1 MKNKVIILIMLIPLV
16 LMVCVF
22 SAANFTSLQVP
33 IAVSGVSLYHENL
46 EVINLVEGNKMQ
58 INAQVYPIN
67 ASNKGLKYTY
77 ESVAGKPTPNIEI
90 NEKGLMTVSGYGSAN
105 VIVSSKDG
113 AYKKSFMLV
122 VTSTKATELVAS
134 LSTTEDIVVG
144 DEFSIL
150 TTVLPNEALDKNV
163 RFSSSDTNKVRINA
177 LTGEAKALSRG
188 RVTLKATLE
197 NGLNGK
203 LEKSFDVLVM
213 PNDST
218 NPITFDGSHSLEDNI
233 FGSVYPTIP
242 MIVDFTDL
250 YSIGFT
256 LKEEDI
262 VLNYNQQ
269 EATVDFELNS
279 SEEGVYVFDLN
290 ITNISVEEFNLTAS
304 VNYDNYAGETSTITL
319 HKIVDLK
326 DLVVNLVNLTPTE
339 DKTVYTKLNE
349 QKNFGIEVKPAS
361 FSGYDVEVRFEN
373 ERITYWQDSLGYHYQ
388 GTTECFDDL
397 IVEIKYE
404 GETIKT
410 LTQRIEILNPP
421 VELAF
426 AIKPAEYGIEQL
438 PTFGNEKIVLGEY
451 QEKTTNFDFATS
463 VNLEDIE
470 FVSLNEGIAKFE
482 DKELKILSEGK
493 VTIKAIERKSSL
505 LGAPL
510 VCEMEIRC
518 VKGVEVETYQDL
530 VQATEDNKQVV
541 LTNDINLGREIV
553 RANGDGTTTQLYS
566 NTECANILNSEVK
579 QIATSWDWNYYKN
592 AKGYTEPPK
601 VNYIIKFT
609 KNLYGNGHKLN
620 ANNITNMIDG
630 TGALYPFAVFRGPL
644 TLVELP
650 EAKVMGQDNI
660 CFIASDNVMINNVE
674 LIGSNLSGSGTA
686 DLTSLDYVGTVL
698 EVMGDNVK
706 IVNSKIKNGRT
717 CVRVYGKESGNFNKI
732 NVLIEGCEISYGR
745 EFLVKMGTNKKL
757 VGEFADR
764 ANYDLSKDTL
774 PESVWQACSPTIEN
788 YRHLNDKTLSE
799 QEYNNLVDEYLND
812 SNFQNLI
819 NTTLTIKNSVLH
831 TSGLFSIGLESSFAG
846 PALDGA
852 RYGSNYNFESLGWLD
867 VAGTSYPTQLNLEGD
882 VKIFD
887 WKNLNNIDSSKLI
900 EGNLINFDLAEM
912 LKNMY
917 EEGEFSEIITTDGT
931 NEYAH
936 GGIVMYGGGKNYCLI
951 NDETMSDKEDYLN
964 FTINLDS
971 LKVSSSNPLEAQLM
985 KLLKYASGKEDFRF
999 FMCGKNSDLNY
1010 YQQLLESGDYD
1021 KYIGKYVF

>member
-122 VTSTKATELVAS
+122 VTSTKATELVAT
-134 LSTTEDIVVG
+134 LSTTDDIAVG

-188 RVTLKATLE
+188 LVTLKATLE

-203 LEKSFDVLVM
+203 LEKTFDILVL
-213 PNDST
+213 PNDSS
-218 NPITFDGSHSLEDNI
+218 NPITFDGSHTLEDNI

-256 LKEEDI
+256 LQKEDI
-262 VLNYNQQ
+262 VLTYNEQ
-269 EATVDFELNS
+269 EADVDFELSS
-279 SEEGVYVFDLN
+279 SEDGVYVFDLN
-290 ITNISVEEFNLTAS
+290 ITNISVAEFNLTAS
-304 VNYDNYAGETSTITL
+304 VNFDNYAGEISSIKL
-319 HKIVDLK
+319 NKIVDLK
-326 DLVVNLVNLTPTE
+326 DLVVKFVNFSQE
-339 DKTVYTKLNE
+339 EIEYTKQGA
-349 QKNFGIEVKPAS
+349 QKDFDIVVLPAS
-361 FSGYDVEVRFEN
+361 FTGFVLEVYFEN
-373 ERITYWQDSLGYHYQ
+373 DNIEYWKDSNGHHYK
-388 GTTECFDDL
+388 GTTECKDTL
-397 IVEIKYE
+397 IVDVKFD

-410 LTQRIEILNPP
+410 ITKIEILNPP

-426 AIKPAEYGIEQL
+426 DIKPAEYGIEQL

-451 QEKTTNFDFATS
+451 QEKTTTFDFATS

-482 DKELKILSEGK
+482 DKELKVLSEGK
-493 VTIKAIERKSSL
+493 VVIKAIERKSSL
-505 LGAPL
+505 LGTPL
-510 VCEMEIRC
+510 TCDIEIRC
-518 VKGVEVETYQDL
+518 VKGVEVGTYQDL
-530 VQATEDNKQVV
+530 VQATEDDKQVV
-541 LTNDINLGREIV
+541 LTNDIDLGREIV

-566 NTECANILNSEVK
+566 NSECANILNGEVK

-620 ANNITNMIDG
+620 ANNITNMVDG

-674 LIGSNLSGSGTA
+674 LIGANMGGNAAA

-717 CVRVYGKESGNFNKI
+717 CVRVYGKESGNYEKI

-774 PESVWQACSPTIEN
+774 PENVWQSCSPLIEN
-788 YRHLNDKTLSE
+788 YRHLNDKTLTEE
-799 QEYNNLVDEYLND
+799 QYNALVEEYKND

-819 NTTLTIKNSVLH
+819 NTNLTIRNSVLH

-852 RYGSNYNFESLGWLD
+852 RYGSNYNFESLGWVD
-867 VAGTSYPTQLNLEGD
+867 IAGTSYPTQLNLEGD

-900 EGNLINFDLAEM
+900 EGTLLDFDLAEM

-917 EEGEFSEIITTDGT
+917 EEGEFTEIITTDGT

-985 KLLKYASGKEDFRF
+985 KLLKFASGREDFRF

-1021 KYIGKYVF
+1021 KYIRKYVF